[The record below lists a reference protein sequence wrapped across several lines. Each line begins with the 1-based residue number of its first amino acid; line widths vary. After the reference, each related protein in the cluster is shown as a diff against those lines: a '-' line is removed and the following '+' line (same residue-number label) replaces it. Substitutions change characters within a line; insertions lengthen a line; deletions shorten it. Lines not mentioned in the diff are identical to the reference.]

1 MNVGVG
7 QNTQPGALFLADA
20 YSELLENEVFTVQW
34 WNVHNGIDTVSTV
47 AGQTDYRDFGL
58 LSSGNCLADGTT
70 CEPAL
75 NTPFAPYHALR
86 LMSSFVHPG
95 DQLIRAGTDNPM
107 VAAHAA
113 RRPNGDV
120 AVLLVNRD
128 PDQEQTVDLDY
139 RGFRPDPARPPTFT
153 TYRNGAAA
161 ADTTEGGSA
170 TVRTLAPYSLAVL
183 TLHSAATGGAVPGA
197 PGRPVATAVTDRS
210 ATISWPAA
218 AAGARGIA
226 KYEVYR
232 DNGAISEQLGET
244 SATSFTVHNL
254 TPGTRYTVTVL
265 SRDAGGRASWSS
277 LPLTFTTGSPATS
290 SCTVRLTDTSDW
302 GNGFVGAV
310 DITNNGPA
318 PLTGWTLTFSWP
330 TGWQKVDSG
339 WSGTWTQTA
348 RDVRVTSTEQN
359 AALAVGG
366 TTSAGFVGS
375 YSGPNVLPAVF
386 ALNGT
391 VCHTG

>member
-1 MNVGVG
+1 V
-7 QNTQPGALFLADA
+7 
-20 YSELLENEVFTVQW
+20 
-34 WNVHNGIDTVSTV
+34 
-47 AGQTDYRDFGL
+47 
-58 LSSGNCLADGTT
+58 
-70 CEPAL
+70 
-75 NTPFAPYHALR
+75 
-86 LMSSFVHPG
+86 
-95 DQLIRAGTDNPM
+95 
-107 VAAHAA
+107 
-113 RRPNGDV
+113 
-120 AVLLVNRD
+120 
-128 PDQEQTVDLDY
+128 Y
-139 RGFRPDPARPPTFT
+139 RG
-153 TYRNGAAA
+153 
-161 ADTTEGGSA
+161 
-170 TVRTLAPYSLAVL
+170 
-183 TLHSAATGGAVPGA
+183 
-197 PGRPVATAVTDRS
+197 
-210 ATISWPAA
+210 
-218 AAGARGIA
+218 
-226 KYEVYR
+226 
-232 DNGAISEQLGET
+232 NGAISEQLGET

-290 SCTVRLTDTSDW
+290 SCTVRLSDTSDW

-318 PLTGWTLTFSWP
+318 PLTGWTLTFTWP

-375 YSGPNVLPAVF
+375 YGGPNVLPAVF
-386 ALNGT
+386 ALNGA